1 MKKFYRTVVQV
12 EILSESPYESSDLE
26 QITADT
32 DKGACSGMVT
42 DVVRN
47 EEVDGKKMAEL
58 LRAQGS
64 DPGFFQLTDDGGST
78 EDDIEF
84 ERVFIIAPKALGDTM
99 HLVVGTD
106 AEGSLVNVV
115 ETDEYSHIAQFHSA
129 NNARDWVKDDLGLD
143 EVEIV

>member
-26 QITADT
+26 QIAADT
-32 DKGACSGMVT
+32 DTGGCSGMVT

-64 DPGFFQLTDDGGST
+64 DPGFFQIDEDGKST

-84 ERVFIIAPKALGDTM
+84 ERVFIIAPKAEGDTM
-99 HLVVGTD
+99 HLIVGTD
-106 AEGSLVNVV
+106 AKGNLVDVV
-115 ETDEYSHIAQFHSA
+115 EADEYSHIAQFHSA
-129 NNARDWVKDDLGLD
+129 NDARKWVKDNLGLD

>member
-1 MKKFYRTVVQV
+1 MSKFYRTVVQV
-12 EILSESPYESSDLE
+12 EILSEEPYESSNLE
-26 QITADT
+26 QMAEDT
-32 DKGACSGMVT
+32 DTGDCSGMVT

-64 DPGFFQLTDDGGST
+64 DPGFFQIDEDGKST

-84 ERVFIIAPKALGDTM
+84 ERVFIIAPKADGDTM

-115 ETDEYSHIAQFHSA
+115 EADEYSHVAQFHSA
-129 NNARDWVKDDLGLD
+129 NDARAFVKGEFGLD